1 MNKETVHNWKT
12 CFKYRFSS
20 RYTHRN

>member
-1 MNKETVHNWKT
+1 MNKETVHNWET

-20 RYTHRN
+20 RYMRRN